1 MYNAA
6 NLNLRLYRDMK
17 RLKVVKKL
25 IKKIG
30 NWKKYTTRVYNS
42 EQNWINEQIK
52 NQ

>member
-1 MYNAA
+1 MCNAA

-30 NWKKYTTRVYNS
+30 N
-42 EQNWINEQIK
+42 
-52 NQ
+52 